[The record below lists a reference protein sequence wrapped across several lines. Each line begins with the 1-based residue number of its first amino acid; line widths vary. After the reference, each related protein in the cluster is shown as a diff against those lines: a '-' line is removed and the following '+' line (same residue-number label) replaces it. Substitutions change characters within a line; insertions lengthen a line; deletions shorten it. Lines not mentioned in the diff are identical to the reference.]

1 MKKICIAGKNNIAVE
16 IAKYL
21 KEKYDIEIL
30 AIPNS
35 TDNGIDGWQKSFYK
49 FCLENSIPI
58 ISLEEAHKIENLIFL
73 SLEFDKIVKPYEF
86 LSDKLFNIHFSLL
99 PKYKG
104 MYTSALPIL
113 NNEKETGV
121 TLHKIDTG
129 IDTGEIIAQ
138 RKIKIEFD
146 DTSRDL
152 YLKYIANGIELIKE
166 NISNILNNTIVTY
179 PQNNLESSYFS
190 KKSIDYKNLKIN
202 INQTALNI
210 HNQIRAF
217 NFREYQLP
225 KIHDKKIISTLTTNQ
240 KSLRKPGTILFETD
254 NEILMSTIDYN
265 IILYKDR
272 TDELFKACCTGDII
286 LVQEICKN
294 KEYLKVRNDK
304 GWDPLIVAVYN
315 NNIEVVKYLISLG
328 ANIYTENYNG
338 TNLIMYAK
346 DCYLNTKDSTLLE
359 LFISLG
365 LDIYKKDFKNKNVLD
380 YCSDELKE
388 RIIKYETNQKINGG
402 GVQL

>member
-1 MKKICIAGKNNIAVE
+1 
-16 IAKYL
+16 
-21 KEKYDIEIL
+21 
-30 AIPNS
+30 
-35 TDNGIDGWQKSFYK
+35 
-49 FCLENSIPI
+49 
-58 ISLEEAHKIENLIFL
+58 
-73 SLEFDKIVKPYEF
+73 
-86 LSDKLFNIHFSLL
+86 
-99 PKYKG
+99 

-138 RKIKIEFD
+138 RKIKIEFN

-152 YLKYIANGIELIKE
+152 YLKYITNGIELIKE
-166 NISNILNNTIVTY
+166 NIFNLINDNVMTY
-179 PQNNLESSYFS
+179 FQKSLESSYFS

-225 KIHDKKIISTLTTNQ
+225 KVYDKKIISTLITNQ
-240 KSLRKPGTILFETD
+240 RSLKKPGTNLFETN

-272 TDELFKACCTGDII
+272 MDELFKACCTGDII
-286 LVQEICKN
+286 LVQEICRN
-294 KEYLKVRNDK
+294 KEYLKVRNNK

-315 NNIEVVKYLISLG
+315 NNIEIVKFLISIG

-338 TNLIMYAK
+338 TNLLMYAK
-346 DCYLNTKDSTLLE
+346 DCYLNTKDKTLLE
-359 LFISLG
+359 LFINLG
-365 LDIYKKDFKNKNVLD
+365 LDIYKRDFKNRNVLD
-380 YCSDELKE
+380 YCSEELKE
-388 RIIKYETNQKINGG
+388 KIIKYDTSQKINGG
-402 GVQL
+402 GTTITI